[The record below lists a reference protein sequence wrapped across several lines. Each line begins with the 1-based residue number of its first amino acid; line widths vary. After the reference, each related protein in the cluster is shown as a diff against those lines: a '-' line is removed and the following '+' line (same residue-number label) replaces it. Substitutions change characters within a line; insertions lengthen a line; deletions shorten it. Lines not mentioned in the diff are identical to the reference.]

1 MILILKALEPICFEA
16 NAFISNLDEDVEEVI
31 FIEQGMYDIGFNL
44 NHMKRFKLRF
54 GPKTV
59 VGAFN
64 VCFDKHQM
72 FIYKT
77 VTQCSGYFVRKL
89 RWKQIMEMFNEFDII
104 MKRKVLFEF
113 IVRVIRPVKK
123 FREDDLKKQPHL
135 AEAQQASF
143 KFEDVNFGKI
153 EQIELEK
160 AVQQILIESGHVE
173 LSAAKLAQNLDKKV
187 EDYGVEIHNF
197 ILNFEKKYQRIA
209 QASTLEELIDV
220 YQYQPSAGSSDLGS
234 HYYSRIDS
242 DMMSINSRQ
251 SK

>member
-1 MILILKALEPICFEA
+1 MNIYSDFLFRVFLFKFKKFFQFPMTRFNPKTKREIKHAYFNWQNQDYQEFMIHILKALEPICFEA
-16 NAFISNLDEDVEEVI
+16 NSFISNLDEDVEEVI
-31 FIEQGMYDIGFNL
+31 FIEQGVYDIGFNL

-54 GPKTV
+54 GAKTV

-160 AVQQILIESGHVE
+160 AV
-173 LSAAKLAQNLDKKV
+173 
-187 EDYGVEIHNF
+187 
-197 ILNFEKKYQRIA
+197 
-209 QASTLEELIDV
+209 
-220 YQYQPSAGSSDLGS
+220 
-234 HYYSRIDS
+234 
-242 DMMSINSRQ
+242 
-251 SK
+251 